1 MRDAIQLVSS
11 NCFRRKY
18 DRLIK
23 LHWKENQM
31 TQYHQQSSAEVMNK
45 LSVTNQGLSDS
56 DVQKRQEV
64 YGFNVLEEGKK
75 ISTLAVFFGQF
86 KDLLV
91 IILMVAAAISF
102 LLGEVESTIVILIV
116 IILNAI
122 LGTVQHVKAE
132 KSLGNLKALS
142 SPIAKVMRN
151 NQIVEIL
158 SKDIVVGDLL
168 YLEAGDYI
176 NADGRLVESH
186 NLHINES
193 SLTGESLAVAKS
205 ADIIKEDVTIADK
218 KNMVFTGSFVTN
230 GRGIVIVTAIGM
242 ETEIGKIANLLDTAK
257 EKKTPLQV
265 SLDQFG
271 EKLALGITMICV
283 VIFAIDLVRGRELV
297 ESFMFA
303 VSLAVAA
310 IPEALSSIVTIVLAF
325 GTQKMAK
332 ENAIIRK
339 LFAVESLGSVSV
351 ICSDK
356 TGTLTENKMVV
367 QHVYVDQKAIPH
379 DQLHMNNTIEKDLI
393 MKALLCNDALERDDQ
408 EIGDPTE
415 IALVKLGKQYDFD
428 ELLVRDHCPRVAELP
443 FDSDRKLMSTVNR
456 INQQNVMITKGA
468 LDVLLSK
475 ITKIS
480 TSQGVLNITPQHKKK
495 IEEVNQDFSM
505 NGLRVIAVAYKEV
518 RERRSITV
526 ADERDLIF
534 VGLIAMMD
542 PPRKE
547 SKAAVESCIKAGIKP
562 VMITG
567 DHKITATAIAKQIGI
582 LQDPSEAI
590 EGAEIE
596 GLTDRELQDK
606 VQDFSVYARVT
617 PEQKIRIV
625 KAWQEKGN
633 VVAMTGDG
641 VNDGPALKQ
650 ADIGVAMGIT
660 GTEVAKD
667 ASSMILTDDNFS
679 TIVKAISNG
688 RSIYTNIKNAILFL
702 LSGNAGAIFVVLY
715 ATVLGLPVP
724 FAPVHLLFINL
735 LTDSLP
741 AIAIGLEPNNKNTM
755 KDKPRNIHTPL
766 LNRIFTTQVIL
777 EGLLIAIATAVAFE
791 IGLSTGDTLTASTMA
806 FTTLCLSRLI
816 HGFNSRSKQ
825 SIFAIG
831 VFSNKYTWLAFLI
844 GFVALHV
851 VLFLPAFTDI
861 FEVATLSVA
870 QLGFIYSL
878 SFLPFLVNQWYKL
891 LFVRSK

>member
-1 MRDAIQLVSS
+1 MSE
-11 NCFRRKY
+11 F
-18 DRLIK
+18 
-23 LHWKENQM
+23 
-31 TQYHQQSSAEVMNK
+31 HQQSSVEVMEM
-45 LSVTNQGLSDS
+45 LDVTNQGLSDY
-56 DVQKRQEV
+56 DVQNRQEV
-64 YGFNVLEEGKK
+64 NGYNELLEGKRT
-75 ISTLAVFFGQF
+75 STFSVFFGQF

-91 IILMVAAAISF
+91 IILLIAAFISF
-102 LLGEVESTIVILIV
+102 LLGEVESTIVIMIV
-116 IILNAI
+116 VILNAI

-132 KSLGNLKALS
+132 QSLDNLKALT
-142 SPIAKVMRN
+142 SPVAKVMRDK
-151 NQIVEIL
+151 QIVEI
-158 SKDIVVGDLL
+158 SSEDIVVGDLL

-176 NADGRLVESH
+176 SADGRLAESH

-205 ADIIKEDVTIADK
+205 TAPIKEDRVTIGDK

-230 GRGIVIVTAIGM
+230 GRGTVIVTSIGM

-265 SLDQFG
+265 NLDRFG
-271 EKLALGITMICV
+271 EKLALGITMICLA
-283 VIFAIDLVRGRELV
+283 IFIIDLFRGRELV
-297 ESFMFA
+297 DSFMFA

-310 IPEALSSIVTIVLAF
+310 IPEALSSIITIVLAF

-339 LFAVESLGSVSV
+339 LYAVESLGSISV

-356 TGTLTENKMVV
+356 TGTLTENKMSV
-367 QHVYVDQKAIPH
+367 QQVYIDQKVISH
-379 DQLHMNNTIEKDLI
+379 DELHTENAIEKNLI
-393 MKALLCNDALERDDQ
+393 VKALLCNDALERDGK

-415 IALVKLGKQYDFD
+415 IALVKLGKQYNLD
-428 ELLVRDHCPRVAELP
+428 ELIVRNHYPRLAEIP
-443 FDSDRKLMSTVNR
+443 FDSDRKLMSTVHQF
-456 INQQNVMITKGA
+456 NQRYTLITKGA
-468 LDVLLSK
+468 IDVLLSK
-475 ITKIS
+475 IAKIE
-480 TSQGVLNITPQHKKK
+480 TLEGVLYITDEHRNK
-495 IEEVNQDFSM
+495 IEEVNRDFSM
-505 NGLRVIAVAYKEV
+505 NGLRVLAIAYKEISKNQLIDV
-518 RERRSITV
+518 EV
-526 ADERDLIF
+526 EKDLIF

-547 SKAAVESCIKAGIKP
+547 SKSAVESCIKAGIKP

-582 LQDPSEAI
+582 LNEPSEAI
-590 EGAEIE
+590 EGHEIE
-596 GLTDRELQDK
+596 GLTDQQLQEK

-617 PEQKIRIV
+617 PEHKIRIV

-688 RSIYTNIKNAILFL
+688 RSLYTNIKNAILFL

-741 AIAIGLEPNNKNTM
+741 AIAIGLEPHNKNTM
-755 KDKPRNIHTPL
+755 KDKPRDINTPL
-766 LNRIFTTQVIL
+766 LNKTFTTQVIL
-777 EGLLIAIATAVAFE
+777 EGLLIAIATIIAFR
-791 IGLSTGDTLTASTMA
+791 IGLSTGDTQTASTMA
-806 FTTLCLSRLI
+806 FATLCLSRLV
-816 HGFNSRSKQ
+816 HGFNSRSKE
-825 SIFAIG
+825 SIFTIG
-831 VFSNKYTWLAFLI
+831 VFSNLYTWLAFLI
-844 GFVALHV
+844 GFLCLHL
-851 VLFLPAFTDI
+851 VLFFPSLTGV
-861 FEVATLSVA
+861 FEVATLSGI
-870 QLGFIYSL
+870 QLGYIYCL
-878 SFLPFLVNQWYKL
+878 SCMPFLVNQWYKV

>member
-1 MRDAIQLVSS
+1 MSE
-11 NCFRRKY
+11 F
-18 DRLIK
+18 
-23 LHWKENQM
+23 
-31 TQYHQQSSAEVMNK
+31 HQQSSVEVMK
-45 LSVTNQGLSDS
+45 MLDVTNQGLSDY
-56 DVQKRQEV
+56 DVQNRQEV
-64 YGFNVLEEGKK
+64 YGYNELLEGKRT
-75 ISTLAVFFGQF
+75 STFSVFFGQF

-91 IILMVAAAISF
+91 IILLIAAFISF
-102 LLGEVESTIVILIV
+102 LLGEVESTIVIMIV
-116 IILNAI
+116 VILNAI

-132 KSLGNLKALS
+132 QSLDNLKALT
-142 SPIAKVMRN
+142 SPVAKVMRDK
-151 NQIVEIL
+151 QIVEI
-158 SKDIVVGDLL
+158 SSEDIVVGDLL

-176 NADGRLVESH
+176 SADGRLAESH

-205 ADIIKEDVTIADK
+205 TAPIKEDRVTIGDK

-230 GRGIVIVTAIGM
+230 GRGTVIVTSIGM

-265 SLDQFG
+265 NLDRFG
-271 EKLALGITMICV
+271 EKLALGITMICLA
-283 VIFAIDLVRGRELV
+283 IFIIDLFRGRELV
-297 ESFMFA
+297 DSFMFA

-310 IPEALSSIVTIVLAF
+310 IPEALSSIITIVLAF

-339 LFAVESLGSVSV
+339 LYAVESLGSISV

-356 TGTLTENKMVV
+356 TGTLTENKMSV
-367 QHVYVDQKAIPH
+367 QQVYIDQKVISH
-379 DQLHMNNTIEKDLI
+379 DELHTENAIEKNLI
-393 MKALLCNDALERDDQ
+393 LKALLCNDALERDGK

-415 IALVKLGKQYDFD
+415 IALVKLGKQYNLD
-428 ELLVRDHCPRVAELP
+428 ELIVRNHYPRLAEIP
-443 FDSDRKLMSTVNR
+443 FDSDRKLMSTVHQF
-456 INQQNVMITKGA
+456 NQRYTLITKGA
-468 LDVLLSK
+468 IDVLLSK
-475 ITKIS
+475 IAKIE
-480 TSQGVLNITPQHKKK
+480 TSEGVLYITDEHRNK
-495 IEEVNQDFSM
+495 IEEVNRDFSM
-505 NGLRVIAVAYKEV
+505 NGLRVLAIAYKEISKNQLIDV
-518 RERRSITV
+518 EV
-526 ADERDLIF
+526 EKDLIF

-547 SKAAVESCIKAGIKP
+547 SKSAVESCIKAGIKP

-582 LQDPSEAI
+582 LNDPSEAI
-590 EGAEIE
+590 EGHEIE
-596 GLTDRELQDK
+596 GLTDQQLQEK

-617 PEQKIRIV
+617 PEHKIRIV

-688 RSIYTNIKNAILFL
+688 RSLYTNIKNAILFL

-741 AIAIGLEPNNKNTM
+741 AIAIGLEPHNKNTM
-755 KDKPRNIHTPL
+755 KDKPRDINTPL
-766 LNRIFTTQVIL
+766 LNKTFTTQVIL
-777 EGLLIAIATAVAFE
+777 EGLLIAIATIIAFR
-791 IGLSTGDTLTASTMA
+791 IGLSTGDTQTASTMA
-806 FTTLCLSRLI
+806 FATLCLSRLV
-816 HGFNSRSKQ
+816 HGFNSRSKE
-825 SIFAIG
+825 SIFTIG
-831 VFSNKYTWLAFLI
+831 VFSNLYTWLAFLI
-844 GFVALHV
+844 GFLCLHL
-851 VLFLPAFTDI
+851 VLFVPSLTGV
-861 FEVATLSVA
+861 FEVATLSGI
-870 QLGFIYSL
+870 QLGYIYCL
-878 SFLPFLVNQWYKL
+878 SCMPFLVNQWYKV

>member
-1 MRDAIQLVSS
+1 
-11 NCFRRKY
+11 
-18 DRLIK
+18 
-23 LHWKENQM
+23 M
-31 TQYHQQSSAEVMNK
+31 TEYHQQSSAEVMKILN
-45 LSVTNQGLSDS
+45 VTTQGLTDD
-56 DVQKRQEV
+56 DVQKRQQV
-64 YGFNVLEEGKK
+64 YGYNVLEEGKK
-75 ISTLAVFFGQF
+75 TSTLAVFMGQF

-91 IILMVAAAISF
+91 IILLVAAIVSF
-102 LLGEVESTIVILIV
+102 LLGEVESTIVIMIV
-116 IILNAI
+116 VILNAI

-132 KSLGNLKALS
+132 QSLDNLKALT

-151 NQIVEIL
+151 NQLVEI
-158 SKDIVVGDLL
+158 SSEEIVVGDLL
-168 YLEAGDYI
+168 MLEAGDYI
-176 NADGRLVESH
+176 NADGRLLESH

-193 SLTGESLAVAKS
+193 SLTGESIAVAKS
-205 ADIIKEDVTIADK
+205 TDPIRKNNITIADK
-218 KNMVFTGSFVTN
+218 KNMVYSGSFVTN
-230 GRGIVIVTAIGM
+230 GRGIVMVTAIGM
-242 ETEIGKIANLLDTAK
+242 QTEIGKIANLLDTAK
-257 EKKTPLQV
+257 EKKTPLQI

-271 EKLALGITMICV
+271 EKLALGITLICLA
-283 VIFAIDLVRGRELV
+283 IFTIDLIRGRALV

-339 LFAVESLGSVSV
+339 LYAVESLGSVSV

-367 QHVYVDQKAIPH
+367 QEVFVDQKKIPH
-379 DQLHMNNTIEKDLI
+379 DWLNPTNPVEKEL
-393 MKALLCNDALERDDQ
+393 MVKALLCSDAVEREQ
-408 EIGDPTE
+408 KEIGDPTE
-415 IALVKLGKQYDFD
+415 IALVKLGKQYGLD
-428 ELLVRDHCPRVAELP
+428 ELNIREQYPRLAEIP
-443 FDSDRKLMSTVNR
+443 FDSTRKLMSTVN
-456 INQQNVMITKGA
+456 QMDKQPVMITKGA
-468 LDVLLSK
+468 LDVLLPK
-475 ITKIS
+475 VTRIKTS
-480 TSQGVLNITPQHKKK
+480 TGIFEMTPQHRQK
-495 IEEVNQDFSM
+495 IEAMNRDFSM
-505 NGLRVIAVAYKEV
+505 NGLRVLAIAYKEV
-518 RERRSITV
+518 LPLQKVDTR
-526 ADERDLIF
+526 AERDLIF
-534 VGLIAMMD
+534 VGLVAMMD

-547 SKAAVESCIKAGIKP
+547 SKEAVESCIKAGIKP

-567 DHKITATAIAKQIGI
+567 DHKITATAIAEQIGI
-582 LQDPSEAI
+582 LQNPAEAI
-590 EGAEIE
+590 EGHALE
-596 GLTDRELQDK
+596 GLTDQELQDK
-606 VQDFSVYARVT
+606 VHDYSVYARVT
-617 PEQKIRIV
+617 PAQKIRIV
-625 KAWQEKGN
+625 KAWQDKGH

-650 ADIGVAMGIT
+650 ADIGVAMGVT

-679 TIVKAISNG
+679 TIVKAIANG

-741 AIAIGLEPNNKNTM
+741 AIAIGLEPNNKKTM

-766 LNRIFTTQVIL
+766 LNKAFTTQVVL
-777 EGLLIAIATAVAFE
+777 EGILIAISTIIAFQ

-806 FTTLCLSRLI
+806 FTTLCLSRLV

-831 VFSNKYTWLAFLI
+831 VFSNKYTWFAFII
-844 GFVALHV
+844 GVLSLHI
-851 VLFLPAFTDI
+851 VLFMPMLTTV
-861 FEVATLSVA
+861 FEVAPLTLA

-878 SFLPFLVNQWYKL
+878 SVLPFLVNQWYKL
-891 LFVRSK
+891 LFVRNR

>member
-1 MRDAIQLVSS
+1 
-11 NCFRRKY
+11 
-18 DRLIK
+18 
-23 LHWKENQM
+23 M
-31 TQYHQQSSAEVMNK
+31 TEYHQQSTAEVMKILN
-45 LSVTNQGLSDS
+45 VTTQGLTDD
-56 DVQKRQEV
+56 DVQKRQQV
-64 YGFNVLEEGKK
+64 YGYNVLEEGKK
-75 ISTLAVFFGQF
+75 TSTLAVFMGQF

-91 IILMVAAAISF
+91 IILLVAAFVSF
-102 LLGEVESTIVILIV
+102 LLGEVESTIVIMIV
-116 IILNAI
+116 VILNAI

-132 KSLGNLKALS
+132 QSLDNLKALT
-142 SPIAKVMRN
+142 SPIAKVMRH
-151 NQIVEIL
+151 NQLVEIP
-158 SKDIVVGDLL
+158 SEEIVVGDLL
-168 YLEAGDYI
+168 MLEAGDYI
-176 NADGRLVESH
+176 NADGRLLESH

-193 SLTGESLAVAKS
+193 SLTGESIAVAKS
-205 ADIIKEDVTIADK
+205 IDPIRKQNITIADK
-218 KNMVFTGSFVTN
+218 KNMVYSGSFVTN
-230 GRGIVIVTAIGM
+230 GRGIVMVTAIGM
-242 ETEIGKIANLLDTAK
+242 QTEIGKIANLLDTAK
-257 EKKTPLQV
+257 EKKTPLQI

-271 EKLALGITMICV
+271 EKLALGITLICLA
-283 VIFAIDLVRGRELV
+283 IFTIDLIRGRALV

-339 LFAVESLGSVSV
+339 LYAVESLGSVSV

-367 QHVYVDQKAIPH
+367 QEVFVDQKKIPH
-379 DQLHMNNTIEKDLI
+379 DWLNPINPVEKEL
-393 MKALLCNDALERDDQ
+393 MVKALLCSDAVERDHK

-415 IALVKLGKQYDFD
+415 IALVKLGKQYGLD
-428 ELLVRDHCPRVAELP
+428 ELKIREQYPRLAEIP
-443 FDSDRKLMSTVNR
+443 FDSTRKLMSTVNQMDKQP
-456 INQQNVMITKGA
+456 IMITKGA
-468 LDVLLSK
+468 LDVLLPK
-475 ITKIS
+475 VTRIKTS
-480 TSQGVLNITPQHKKK
+480 TGIFEITPQHRQK
-495 IEEVNQDFSM
+495 IEAVNRDFSM
-505 NGLRVIAVAYKEV
+505 NGLRVLAIAYKEV
-518 RERRSITV
+518 LPLQKVDPR
-526 ADERDLIF
+526 AERDLIF
-534 VGLIAMMD
+534 VGLVAMMD

-547 SKAAVESCIKAGIKP
+547 SKEAVESCIKAGIKP

-567 DHKITATAIAKQIGI
+567 DHKITATAIAEQIGI
-582 LQDPSEAI
+582 LQNPAEAI
-590 EGAEIE
+590 EGHALE
-596 GLTDRELQDK
+596 GLTDQELQEK
-606 VQDFSVYARVT
+606 VQDYSVYARVT
-617 PEQKIRIV
+617 PAQKIRIV
-625 KAWQEKGN
+625 KAWQDKGH

-650 ADIGVAMGIT
+650 ADIGVAMGVT

-679 TIVKAISNG
+679 TIVKAIANG

-741 AIAIGLEPNNKNTM
+741 AIAIGLEPNNKKTM

-766 LNRIFTTQVIL
+766 LNKKFTTQVVL
-777 EGLLIAIATAVAFE
+777 EGILIAISTIIAFQ

-806 FTTLCLSRLI
+806 FTTLCLSRLV

-831 VFSNKYTWLAFLI
+831 VFSNKYTWFAFII
-844 GFVALHV
+844 GVLSLHM
-851 VLFLPAFTDI
+851 VLFMPMLTTV
-861 FEVATLSVA
+861 FEVAPLTPA

-878 SFLPFLVNQWYKL
+878 SVLPFLVNQWYKL
-891 LFVRSK
+891 LFVRNR

>member
-1 MRDAIQLVSS
+1 M
-11 NCFRRKY
+11 
-18 DRLIK
+18 
-23 LHWKENQM
+23 
-31 TQYHQQSSAEVMNK
+31 
-45 LSVTNQGLSDS
+45 TNQGLSDY

-64 YGFNVLEEGKK
+64 YGYNELEEGKRT
-75 ISTLAVFFGQF
+75 STFAVFFGQF

-91 IILMVAAAISF
+91 IILMIAAFISF

-116 IILNAI
+116 VILNAI

-132 KSLGNLKALS
+132 QSLDSLKALT
-142 SPIAKVMRN
+142 SPVAKVMRN
-151 NQIVEIL
+151 NQLVEIP
-158 SKDIVVGDLL
+158 SEDIVVGDLL

-176 NADGRLVESH
+176 SADGRLVESH

-205 ADIIKEDVTIADK
+205 TAPIEEDHVTIADK

-265 SLDQFG
+265 SLDHFG
-271 EKLALGITMICV
+271 EKLALGITMICLA
-283 VIFAIDLVRGRELV
+283 IFTIDLFRGRELV

-339 LFAVESLGSVSV
+339 LYAVESLGSVSV

-356 TGTLTENKMVV
+356 TGTLTENKMIV
-367 QHVYVDQKAIPH
+367 QQVYVDQKVIPH
-379 DQLHMNNTIEKDLI
+379 DQLHTENAIEKKLI
-393 MKALLCNDALERDDQ
+393 VQALLCNDALERDHK

-415 IALVKLGKQYDFD
+415 IALVKLGKQYNFD
-428 ELLVRDHCPRVAELP
+428 ELIVRDHYPRVAEIP
-443 FDSDRKLMSTVNR
+443 FDSDRKLMSTVNQF
-456 INQQNVMITKGA
+456 NQQTIMITKGA
-468 LDVLLSK
+468 VDVLLSK
-475 ITKIS
+475 IVKIE
-480 TSQGVLNITPQHKKK
+480 TSKGILAITEEHRKK
-495 IEEVNQDFSM
+495 IEEVNRDFSM
-505 NGLRVIAVAYKEV
+505 NGLRVLAIAYKEI
-518 RERRSITV
+518 RENQTIGV
-526 ADERDLIF
+526 EDERDLIF
-534 VGLIAMMD
+534 VGLLAMMD

-582 LQDPSEAI
+582 LKDPSEAI
-590 EGAEIE
+590 EGYEIE
-596 GLTDRELQDK
+596 GLTDQQLQEK
-606 VQDFSVYARVT
+606 VQDISVYARVT
-617 PEQKIRIV
+617 PEHKIRIV
-625 KAWQEKGN
+625 KAWQEKGH

-741 AIAIGLEPNNKNTM
+741 AIAIGLEPHNKKTM
-755 KDKPRNIHTPL
+755 KDKPRDIHTPL
-766 LNRIFTTQVIL
+766 LNKTFTTQVVL
-777 EGLLIAIATAVAFE
+777 EGLLIAISTIIAFRM
-791 IGLSTGDTLTASTMA
+791 GLSTGDTLTASTMA
-806 FTTLCLSRLI
+806 FTTLCLSRLV
-816 HGFNSRSKQ
+816 HGFNSRSKE
-825 SIFAIG
+825 SIFTIG

-844 GFVALHV
+844 GFLCLHA
-851 VLFLPAFTDI
+851 VLFMPSLTGV
-861 FEVATLSVA
+861 FEVATLSGV
-870 QLGFIYSL
+870 QLGFIYCL
-878 SFLPFLVNQWYKL
+878 SFMPFLVNQWYKV

>member
-1 MRDAIQLVSS
+1 
-11 NCFRRKY
+11 
-18 DRLIK
+18 
-23 LHWKENQM
+23 M
-31 TQYHQQSSAEVMNK
+31 TEYHQQSSAEVMKILN
-45 LSVTNQGLSDS
+45 VTTQGLTDD
-56 DVQKRQEV
+56 DVQKRQQV
-64 YGFNVLEEGKK
+64 YGYNVLEEGKK
-75 ISTLAVFFGQF
+75 TSTLAVFMGQF

-91 IILMVAAAISF
+91 IILLVAAFVSF
-102 LLGEVESTIVILIV
+102 LLGEVESTIVIMIV
-116 IILNAI
+116 VILNAI

-132 KSLGNLKALS
+132 QSLDNLKALT
-142 SPIAKVMRN
+142 SPIAKVMRH
-151 NQIVEIL
+151 NQLVEIP
-158 SKDIVVGDLL
+158 SEEIVVGDLL
-168 YLEAGDYI
+168 MLEAGDYI
-176 NADGRLVESH
+176 NADGRLLESH

-193 SLTGESLAVAKS
+193 SLTGESIAVAKS
-205 ADIIKEDVTIADK
+205 TDPIRKQNITIADK
-218 KNMVFTGSFVTN
+218 KNMVYSGSFVTN
-230 GRGIVIVTAIGM
+230 GRGIVMVTAIGM
-242 ETEIGKIANLLDTAK
+242 QTEIGKIANLLDTAK
-257 EKKTPLQV
+257 EKKTPLQI

-271 EKLALGITMICV
+271 EKLALGITLICLA
-283 VIFAIDLVRGRELV
+283 IFTIDLIRGRALV

-339 LFAVESLGSVSV
+339 LYAVESLGSVSV

-367 QHVYVDQKAIPH
+367 QEVFVDQKKIPH
-379 DQLHMNNTIEKDLI
+379 DWLNPINPVEKEL
-393 MKALLCNDALERDDQ
+393 MVKALLCSDAVERDHK

-415 IALVKLGKQYDFD
+415 IALVKLGKQYGLD
-428 ELLVRDHCPRVAELP
+428 ELKIREQYPRLAEIP
-443 FDSDRKLMSTVNR
+443 FDSTRKLMSTVNQMDKQP
-456 INQQNVMITKGA
+456 IMITKGA
-468 LDVLLSK
+468 LDVLLPK
-475 ITKIS
+475 VTRIKTS
-480 TSQGVLNITPQHKKK
+480 TGIFEITPQHRQK
-495 IEEVNQDFSM
+495 IEAVNRDFSM
-505 NGLRVIAVAYKEV
+505 NGLRVLAIAYKEV
-518 RERRSITV
+518 LPLQKVDPR
-526 ADERDLIF
+526 AERDLIF
-534 VGLIAMMD
+534 VGLVAMMD

-547 SKAAVESCIKAGIKP
+547 SKEAVESCIKAGIKP

-567 DHKITATAIAKQIGI
+567 DHKITATAIAEQIGI
-582 LQDPSEAI
+582 LQNPAEAI
-590 EGAEIE
+590 EGHALE
-596 GLTDRELQDK
+596 GLTDQELQEK
-606 VQDFSVYARVT
+606 VQDYSVYARVT
-617 PEQKIRIV
+617 PAQKIRIV
-625 KAWQEKGN
+625 KAWQDKGH

-650 ADIGVAMGIT
+650 ADIGVAMGVT

-679 TIVKAISNG
+679 TIVKAIANG

-741 AIAIGLEPNNKNTM
+741 AIAIGLEPNNKKTM

-766 LNRIFTTQVIL
+766 LNKAFTTQVVL
-777 EGLLIAIATAVAFE
+777 EGILIAISTIIAFQ

-806 FTTLCLSRLI
+806 FTTLCLSRLV

-831 VFSNKYTWLAFLI
+831 VFSNKYTWFAFII
-844 GFVALHV
+844 GVLSLHM
-851 VLFLPAFTDI
+851 VLFMPMLTTV
-861 FEVATLSVA
+861 FEVAPLTPA

-878 SFLPFLVNQWYKL
+878 SVLPFLVNQWYKL
-891 LFVRSK
+891 LFVRNR

>member
-1 MRDAIQLVSS
+1 
-11 NCFRRKY
+11 
-18 DRLIK
+18 
-23 LHWKENQM
+23 M
-31 TQYHQQSSAEVMNK
+31 TEYHQQSTAEVMKILN
-45 LSVTNQGLSDS
+45 VTTQGLTDD
-56 DVQKRQEV
+56 DVQKRQQV
-64 YGFNVLEEGKK
+64 YGYNVLEEGKK
-75 ISTLAVFFGQF
+75 TSTLAVFMGQF

-91 IILMVAAAISF
+91 IILLVAAFVSF
-102 LLGEVESTIVILIV
+102 LLGEVESTIVIMIV
-116 IILNAI
+116 VILNAI

-132 KSLGNLKALS
+132 QSLDNLKALT

-151 NQIVEIL
+151 NQLVEIP
-158 SKDIVVGDLL
+158 SEEIVVGDLL
-168 YLEAGDYI
+168 MLEAGDYI
-176 NADGRLVESH
+176 NADGRLLESH

-193 SLTGESLAVAKS
+193 SLTGESIAVAKS
-205 ADIIKEDVTIADK
+205 TDPIRKQNITIADK
-218 KNMVFTGSFVTN
+218 KNMVYSGSFVTN
-230 GRGIVIVTAIGM
+230 GRGIVMVTAIGM
-242 ETEIGKIANLLDTAK
+242 QTEIGKIANLLDTAK
-257 EKKTPLQV
+257 EKKTPLQI

-271 EKLALGITMICV
+271 EKLALGITLICLA
-283 VIFAIDLVRGRELV
+283 IFTIDLIRGRALV

-339 LFAVESLGSVSV
+339 LYAVESLGSVSV

-367 QHVYVDQKAIPH
+367 QEVFVDQKKIPH
-379 DQLHMNNTIEKDLI
+379 DWLNPINPVEKEL
-393 MKALLCNDALERDDQ
+393 MVKALLCSDAVERDHK

-415 IALVKLGKQYDFD
+415 IALVKLGKQYGLD
-428 ELLVRDHCPRVAELP
+428 ELKIREQYPRLAEIP
-443 FDSDRKLMSTVNR
+443 FDSTRKLMSTVNQMDKQP
-456 INQQNVMITKGA
+456 IMITKGA
-468 LDVLLSK
+468 LDVLLPK
-475 ITKIS
+475 VTRIKTS
-480 TSQGVLNITPQHKKK
+480 TGIFEITPQHRQK
-495 IEEVNQDFSM
+495 IEAVNRDFSM
-505 NGLRVIAVAYKEV
+505 NGLRVLAIAYKEV
-518 RERRSITV
+518 LPLQKVDPR
-526 ADERDLIF
+526 AERDLIF
-534 VGLIAMMD
+534 VGLVAMMD

-547 SKAAVESCIKAGIKP
+547 SKEAVESCIKAGIKP

-567 DHKITATAIAKQIGI
+567 DHKITATAIAEQIGI
-582 LQDPSEAI
+582 LQNPAEAI
-590 EGAEIE
+590 EGHALE
-596 GLTDRELQDK
+596 GLTDQELQEK
-606 VQDFSVYARVT
+606 VQDYSVYARVT
-617 PEQKIRIV
+617 PAQKIRIV
-625 KAWQEKGN
+625 KAWQDKGH

-650 ADIGVAMGIT
+650 ADIGVAMGVT

-679 TIVKAISNG
+679 TIVKAIANG

-741 AIAIGLEPNNKNTM
+741 AIAIGLEPNNKKTM

-766 LNRIFTTQVIL
+766 LNKKFTTQVVL
-777 EGLLIAIATAVAFE
+777 EGILIAISSIIAFQ

-806 FTTLCLSRLI
+806 FTTLCLSRLV

-831 VFSNKYTWLAFLI
+831 VFSNKYTWFAFII
-844 GFVALHV
+844 GVLSLHM
-851 VLFLPAFTDI
+851 VLFMPMLTTV
-861 FEVATLSVA
+861 FEVAPLTPA

-878 SFLPFLVNQWYKL
+878 SVLPFLVNQWYKL
-891 LFVRSK
+891 LFVRNR

>member
-1 MRDAIQLVSS
+1 MS
-11 NCFRRKY
+11 
-18 DRLIK
+18 
-23 LHWKENQM
+23 E
-31 TQYHQQSSAEVMNK
+31 YHQQSSAEVMKTLN
-45 LSVTNQGLSDS
+45 VTDQGLSDY

-64 YGFNVLEEGKK
+64 YGYNVLEEGKK
-75 ISTLAVFFGQF
+75 TSTIAVFLGQF

-91 IILMVAAAISF
+91 IILIIAAFVSF
-102 LLGEVESTIVILIV
+102 LLGEVESTIVIMIV
-116 IILNAI
+116 VILNSI

-132 KSLGNLKALS
+132 QSLDNLKALT

-151 NQIVEIL
+151 NQLIEI
-158 SKDIVVGDLL
+158 SSEDIVVGDLL

-176 NADGRLVESH
+176 NADGRLLESH

-193 SLTGESLAVAKS
+193 SLTGESIAVAKHIDPIRNS
-205 ADIIKEDVTIADK
+205 NVTVADK
-218 KNMVFTGSFVTN
+218 KNMVYSGSFVTN
-230 GRGIVIVTAIGM
+230 GRGIVMVTAIGM
-242 ETEIGKIANLLDTAK
+242 QTEIGKIANLLDTAK
-257 EKKTPLQV
+257 EKKTPLQI

-271 EKLALGITMICV
+271 EKLALGITLICLA
-283 VIFAIDLVRGRELV
+283 IFIIDLFRGRALV

-339 LFAVESLGSVSV
+339 LYAVESLGSVSV

-367 QHVYVDQKAIPH
+367 QEVYVDQKVIPH
-379 DQLHMNNTIEKDLI
+379 DWLHTTNTVEKDLI
-393 MKALLCNDALERDDQ
+393 IKGVLCNDAVERNRK

-415 IALVKLGKQYDFD
+415 IALVKLGKQYGFD
-428 ELLVRDHCPRVAELP
+428 EAIIRERYPRIAEIP

-456 INQQNVMITKGA
+456 MDQQSIMITKGA
-468 LDVLLSK
+468 VDVLLPKVIK
-475 ITKIS
+475 IQ
-480 TSQGVLNITPQHKKK
+480 TSAGILDMKPHHRQK
-495 IEEVNQDFSM
+495 IEAANRDFSM
-505 NGLRVIAVAYKEV
+505 NGLRVLAIAYKEV
-518 RERRSITV
+518 RDSQAINVR
-526 ADERDLIF
+526 AERDLIF
-534 VGLIAMMD
+534 VGLVAMMD

-547 SKAAVESCIKAGIKP
+547 SKDAVENCIKAGIKP

-567 DHKITATAIAKQIGI
+567 DHKITATAIATQIGI
-582 LQDPSEAI
+582 LKDPSEAI
-590 EGAEIE
+590 EGHEIAS
-596 GLTDRELQDK
+596 LTDQQLQEK
-606 VQDFSVYARVT
+606 VKDFSVYARVT

-625 KAWQEKGN
+625 KAWQDSGK

-650 ADIGVAMGIT
+650 ADIGVAMGIA

-679 TIVKAISNG
+679 TIVKAIANG

-715 ATVLGLPVP
+715 ATILGLPVP

-741 AIAIGLEPNNKNTM
+741 AIAIGLEPNNKKTM
-755 KDKPRNIHTPL
+755 KDKPRDIHQPL
-766 LNRIFTTQVIL
+766 LNKVFTTQVVL
-777 EGLLIAIATAVAFE
+777 EGILIAISTIIAFE

-806 FTTLCLSRLI
+806 FTTLCLSRLV
-816 HGFNSRSKQ
+816 HGFNSRSKE
-825 SIFAIG
+825 SIFTIG
-831 VFSNKYTWLAFLI
+831 VFSNKYTWVAFLI
-844 GFVALHV
+844 GFLSLHA
-851 VLFLPAFTDI
+851 VLFMPMLI
-861 FEVATLSVA
+861 GVFEVATLSLA

-878 SFLPFLVNQWYKL
+878 SVLPFLVNQWYKL
-891 LFVRSK
+891 LFVRSR